1 MSVDAEQCRQ
11 SHISA
16 RRDNEVKRLPPIA
29 AVVDFVHCVNHGDID
44 GLARLMTDDHTLRVF
59 DEAPLV
65 GREAN
70 VDAWRGYAQGFPDY
84 TIYPERIAAR
94 DGQVAV
100 LGRTTGSHLGL
111 PDAEEFQLSLI
122 WVAEVRDGLVR
133 SWTLREDTPANR
145 HAYALD

>member
-1 MSVDAEQCRQ
+1 MSADAEQCRR
-11 SHISA
+11 SHIGA
-16 RRDNEVKRLPPIA
+16 RRDTEVKRLPPIA
-29 AVVDFVHCVNHGDID
+29 AVVDFVHYINHGDID
-44 GLARLMTDDHTLRVF
+44 ELARLMTDDCTLRVF

-70 VDAWRGYAQGFPDY
+70 IDAWRGYARGFPDY

-94 DGQVAV
+94 DGTVAL

-111 PDAEEFQLSLI
+111 PDVEELELSLI
-122 WVAEVRDGLVR
+122 WVAEVRDGQVR